1 MLKKFEVE
9 NFKGFSKRL
18 VFDLTARDYEFNQ
31 NLTENGIV
39 KKAIIY
45 GKNGVGKSTLG
56 IALFDI
62 ISHLTDKQRIPF
74 LYLQNYICLENT
86 YEPASFRYTFVFD
99 NDIVVY
105 EYKKFDTDNLVSE
118 KLIVNDD
125 VLIDYRYDTNNLNN
139 NYIDDSIKGSLNIN
153 LVDNKLSVIKYIY
166 RNTPTDNES
175 IITKLVQF
183 CENMLWYRRLS
194 DGSSYAGFEN
204 GVSNFLDQIYESG
217 KTHELQQ
224 FLKQNSVDYQLEF
237 ENINGIRQLIA
248 YFQNGEAKTLFSTIA
263 STGTL
268 ALTQYFAWKT
278 VAFDKIS
285 FLFIDEFDA
294 FLHFE
299 SSKFIV
305 EELNKQ
311 KNFQSIV
318 TTHNTYLMQN
328 KLTRPDCCYLMT
340 QNKIASLFNS
350 TDKEIREAHNL
361 EKMYVNGAFI
371 DE

>member
-1 MLKKFEVE
+1 M
-9 NFKGFSKRL
+9 
-18 VFDLTARDYEFNQ
+18 
-31 NLTENGIV
+31 
-39 KKAIIY
+39 
-45 GKNGVGKSTLG
+45 
-56 IALFDI
+56 
-62 ISHLTDKQRIPF
+62 
-74 LYLQNYICLENT
+74 
-86 YEPASFRYTFVFD
+86 
-99 NDIVVY
+99 
-105 EYKKFDTDNLVSE
+105 
-118 KLIVNDD
+118 
-125 VLIDYRYDTNNLNN
+125 
-139 NYIDDSIKGSLNIN
+139 
-153 LVDNKLSVIKYIY
+153 
-166 RNTPTDNES
+166 
-175 IITKLVQF
+175 
-183 CENMLWYRRLS
+183 
-194 DGSSYAGFEN
+194 
-204 GVSNFLDQIYESG
+204 DQIYESG